1 MTTLADHIGIAGR
14 YSRSANLERDA
25 GAGDALDGYVL
36 TGRVLEVLDR
46 IVATIGTSAGG
57 AWSVT
62 GPYGSGKSSLGIY
75 LDALLGP
82 EDTETYIQASDALNA
97 VEPELAE
104 RLLLARES
112 CGSSGFARGLVTAQQ
127 EPVTHSVT
135 RALNEAVLSV
145 FGKIPSAKE
154 FPEIK
159 LLNAANDD
167 AASDDPRRTG
177 PSPGSLLEV
186 AVALSQKAPLLI
198 VIDEFGKNLEAAQ
211 QRPDADLYLLQLLAE
226 AAQSQRGSRIY
237 LVTMQHLAFNE
248 YASAVDSAQQRE
260 WAKIQGRFED
270 IAFVDT
276 PSQTRRL
283 ISTVFTADKTLRPR
297 IERWAKA
304 QSAALAELQLFDL
317 ADENLIADC
326 YPLHPVVTGVL
337 PELCRRYGQNERTLF
352 SFLSGSEST
361 AVPAAM
367 ATMDTGAADAE
378 LPVIEL
384 CDVYDYFVGT
394 ASSPNTSNTRWSEIS
409 LRLRDAAALS
419 EWQMRAAKSVAVL
432 NLIATNGPLRAS
444 RALLCSFDSVSQKE
458 LDDLED
464 GDLVVHRLST
474 DEYRIWH
481 GTGVDIDDL
490 VERISRELAD
500 VSTVELLNKTA
511 ELPAAVATG
520 HTLRTDTLRTF
531 SRSFVDRPEQLTSLP
546 PESLFDGSAYLS
558 VGPILQLPT
567 EAPAGLPVVVQQPRR
582 PDDIVE
588 LAREVA
594 ALTQAVEK
602 VQSQND
608 WVATSELRER
618 LALARYQLQ
627 QCLDHA
633 NESSYWHLLT
643 PEGPV
648 ALDPHAN
655 SSPLTQAADLCY
667 PETPLIRNETLNRA
681 EVSSQGA
688 KARRHLLLAMLES
701 EHLPGLGLEGF
712 GPEVAMYNAVL
723 GQTSMHR
730 FDRRHSRFAIRPP
743 AEGSIVHAWQTVLDT
758 VLGATDRRVSIADIH
773 AALRVPPIGMKQ
785 GPIPVLVTA
794 VLIFTGDEV
803 ALYEHG
809 TFRPVLTEEICDR
822 MVRNPGHFEV
832 KHYANAS
839 GKRAQI
845 IAALAQHL
853 NITPGHYKQRVSNV
867 LAIVGELVA
876 RLSALPRHTL
886 TANNLSHSASA
897 VRDAILNAV
906 EPDQLL
912 FAALPKALGHDPV
925 GPQSKPDDS
934 ADLFASE
941 LATALEE
948 LAQHYPATL
957 SGLRSELFQQAREA
971 GRKQLA
977 AQAAII
983 EGEVLDPELRSFVLA
998 LSADSFDDEHW
1009 IENLATVVTRAAPKL
1024 WTNDDRLRYRN
1035 EIAGKLAAFRRL
1047 LILHS
1052 ELREFGSEGFDAQR
1066 ITITSS
1072 NGAEDAVL
1080 VALDSNDRE
1089 QISPRAHALINEL
1102 ATIFGSPERA
1112 EKALLAWVAEQ
1123 VLPNTVPTNNP
1134 LGSEPDVKAVNDD

>member
-1 MTTLADHIGIAGR
+1 MTTLADHIGIASR

-82 EDTETYIQASDALNA
+82 EDTETHTQASDALNA
-97 VEPELAE
+97 VEPELAK
-104 RLLLARES
+104 RLRLARET

-145 FGKIPSAKE
+145 FGKVPTAKQ

-283 ISTVFTADKTLRPR
+283 ISTVFTADKTLRPK

-304 QSAALAELQLFDL
+304 QSAALTELQLFDL

-367 ATMDTGAADAE
+367 ASRSADAE

-419 EWQMRAAKSVAVL
+419 EDQMKAAKSVAVL

-444 RALLCSFDSVSQKE
+444 RALLGSFDSVSQKE

-464 GDLVVHRLST
+464 GDLVVHRVST
-474 DEYRIWH
+474 DEYRIWQ
-481 GTGVDIDDL
+481 GTGVDIDNL

-511 ELPAAVATG
+511 ELPTAVATG

-531 SRSFVDRPEQLTSLP
+531 SRSFVDRPEQLISLP

-558 VGPILQLPT
+558 VNHTLQLPAK
-567 EAPAGLPVVVQQPRR
+567 APAGLPVVVQQPREIDR
-582 PDDIVE
+582 IVE

-627 QCLDHA
+627 QCLDDA
-633 NESSYWHLLT
+633 NETSDWHLLT
-643 PEGPV
+643 TEGPV

-701 EHLPGLGLEGF
+701 EHLQNLGLEGY

-723 GQTSMHR
+723 GQTKMHR
-730 FDRRHSRFAIRPP
+730 LDRRHSRFAVRPP
-743 AEGSIVHAWQTVLDT
+743 AEGSLVPAWEIVLDRI
-758 VLGATDRRVSIADIH
+758 LGATDRRISIADIH

-853 NITPGHYKQRVSNV
+853 DITPGHHKQRVSNV
-867 LAIVGELVA
+867 LAIVGELVT

-886 TANNLSHSASA
+886 TADNLSNSASE

-906 EPDQLL
+906 EPDELL
-912 FAALPKALGHDPV
+912 FTALPKALGHEPV
-925 GPQSKPDDS
+925 GPKTKPDDS

-941 LATALEE
+941 LSAALEE
-948 LAQHYPATL
+948 LAQHYPDTL
-957 SGLRSELFQQAREA
+957 SDLRNELFQQAREA

-983 EGEVLDPELRSFVLA
+983 EGEVLDPDLRSFVLA

-1072 NGAEDAVL
+1072 TGAEDAVL

-1089 QISPRAHALINEL
+1089 QIGPRAHALITEL

-1112 EKALLAWVAEQ
+1112 EKALLAWTAEQ
-1123 VLPNTVPTNNP
+1123 VLPNTVPTDNP